1 MTFQVVDQG
10 KKTALSGSDNSEVM
24 WRTSL
29 KATVNCSPAP
39 LTVHSC
45 VSVSQQ
51 HNQFFNFK
59 LNFSVNIL
67 INQAGLINRNIN

>member
-10 KKTALSGSDNSEVM
+10 EKTALLGSDNREVM

-29 KATVNCSPAP
+29 KATVNCLPAP

-51 HNQFFNFK
+51 HNHSF
-59 LNFSVNIL
+59 LIL
-67 INQAGLINRNIN
+67 S